1 MSINS
6 LNYLRQA
13 TACLLDDLP
22 NLSGEFPEYAG
33 KALQILSEAAQAKK
47 FVLPKGG
54 RIFDTELRAL
64 PDEIR
69 LPFPQIVV
77 EYEAGDATG
86 AAEQVF
92 GKSETH
98 SVPKRIAYAQ
108 EADDGWIDIV
118 VMCGSR
124 DGNWT
129 MLPYVASVQRYDG
142 SFPRMAQPEITSKTN
157 AKVVDSLVTVM
168 HKLGEVADQIDRWE
182 LRARVDTMDEVNAV
196 LSLVEAL
203 SCINVASEAL
213 PARKANKSAAKRGA
227 IPFDEYHVL
236 KIIPSA
242 GAKSGDEHGAGR
254 SPREHLRRGHIRRIA
269 DGRRVWVNSCVV
281 SAGSAGTITSEYKIK
296 SAGSAQ
302 C

>member
-1 MSINS
+1 MSVNS

-13 TACLLDDLP
+13 TSRLLDDLP
-22 NLSGEFPEYAG
+22 KLSFEFPEYAG
-33 KALQILSEAAQAKK
+33 KALRILSEAAQAKK

-92 GKSETH
+92 GKSDTH

-108 EADDGWIDIV
+108 ESDDGWIDIV

-142 SFPRMAQPEITSKTN
+142 SFPRVAQPEITSKTN

-168 HKLGEVADQIDRWE
+168 HKLGDAADRIDRWE

-203 SCINVASEAL
+203 SCINVASETL

-236 KIIPSA
+236 TI
-242 GAKSGDEHGAGR
+242 KSSSGSQSHGNGSGR

-281 SAGSAGTITSEYKIK
+281 SAGSAGTITSEYQIK
-296 SAGSAQ
+296 LAGGEQ